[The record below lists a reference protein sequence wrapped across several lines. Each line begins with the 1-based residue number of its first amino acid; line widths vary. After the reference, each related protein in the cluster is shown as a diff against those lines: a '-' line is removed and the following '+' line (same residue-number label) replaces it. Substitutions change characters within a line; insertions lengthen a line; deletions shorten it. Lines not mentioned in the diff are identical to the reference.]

1 MCSKQ
6 SQDPTKN
13 GAKRILAEL
22 MKSKFINQKKC
33 NPMEKSPMIITNTD
47 KYNNGVNCNG
57 KNIENGIE
65 KIIKYGQ
72 NKTKQKFNDK
82 SSTCIQI
89 QMKTIKKQSKNGN
102 EYILND
108 NIQNYGVKPIY
119 QYNNVHV
126 ELIQLYYTNDGN
138 LKNKYKN
145 VNIKKIN
152 M

>member
-22 MKSKFINQKKC
+22 MKSKFINEKYYY
-33 NPMEKSPMIITNTD
+33 NPMEKSTMIITNTD

-65 KIIKYGQ
+65 KIIKYVQ
-72 NKTKQKFNDK
+72 NIIKHKFKYGD
-82 SSTCIQI
+82 
-89 QMKTIKKQSKNGN
+89 